1 MARNVFPTTVGYG
14 GWLAV
19 WLLVSSV
26 VPAEAAVKLA
36 FKRNP
41 GETSRYQREQKTAQ
55 LLTIAGSNV
64 ETSASTFAIL
74 KFTVGQPDPNG
85 QTEVVEQYEVL
96 QSAINISGLTYN
108 FDSVNLNVDPSE
120 PALLPIAN
128 LLRATFRTPITMV
141 VSKAGDITE
150 VRIPDSVKAEV
161 HPSLVSQFDPE
172 RRKAAAKQV
181 LQFLPEEAVDVGAKW
196 QRTTQADLGGDQT
209 MTFEMEYEY
218 VGPVEEQGK
227 PLHKV
232 VGKYLGVTYSMAPG
246 AESPVKV
253 TASELKPTE
262 GTAEFLFDAER
273 GVMFSEKSKVRVE
286 GSLTLVIGAQEL
298 PGKLDLTLESQSTR
312 QP

>member
-1 MARNVFPTTVGYG
+1 MARKLFPTTVWCS
-14 GWLAV
+14 GWFAV
-19 WLLVSSV
+19 WLLASSL
-26 VPAEAAVKLA
+26 VPAEAGVKLA
-36 FKRNP
+36 FKRTP

-64 ETSASTFAIL
+64 ETSASTFAML
-74 KFTVGQPDPNG
+74 KFTSGQPDAKG
-85 QTEVVEQYEVL
+85 QIEVVEQYEVL
-96 QSAINISGLTYN
+96 QSNLNISGLTYN
-108 FDSVNLNVDPSE
+108 FDSVNLNVDPAE

-141 VSKAGDITE
+141 ISKEGDIAE

-181 LQFLPEEAVDVGAKW
+181 LQIFPDEAVEVGAKW
-196 QRTTQADLGGDQT
+196 QRTIQADLGGDQT

-218 VGPVEEQGK
+218 VGPVTEQGQ
-227 PLHKV
+227 PLHKI

-253 TASELKPTE
+253 TGSELKPTE
-262 GTAEFLFDAER
+262 GASEFLFDTER
-273 GVMFSEKSKVRVE
+273 GAIFSEKSKVRVE
-286 GSLTLVIGAQEL
+286 GSLTLTVGAQEL